1 MRANGRFYKNFPNFF
16 RRAGLPD
23 GCSPARVNHWP
34 ESGAVTATVLT
45 SENAPE
51 FYARHLNLGAPEPAA
66 EAVVESEPEKTVAT
80 EGASSEQQQEPDPQG
95 GTEPPSK
102 VHVRFSELT
111 ERAKKAETLAAE
123 HAEKVETER
132 RGRML
137 AEQTA
142 AELRAKYEPPKA
154 DPLGP
159 EPKPEQF
166 VNTAEFAEALKDYT
180 AEKVKL
186 EIDTQ
191 QRTEQ
196 TNKAWNERQI
206 AAKAV
211 LPDYDAVIAAAAD
224 LAVTNEVRDA
234 ILESDQ
240 GAFILHHLAKNS
252 AVVADLA
259 AMKPE
264 ARLRYIGK
272 LEGKFEAQAA
282 SKPATDGKSDAKPAT
297 AAAAEISR
305 APAPINPLR
314 GSGSMAADVP
324 LDAQGQFHG
333 TAAQWRELRK
343 AGKIK

>member
-1 MRANGRFYKNFPNFF
+1 M
-16 RRAGLPD
+16 
-23 GCSPARVNHWP
+23 
-34 ESGAVTATVLT
+34 TAIVLT
-45 SENAPE
+45 SENAPA
-51 FYARHLNLGAPEPAA
+51 FYAARMNAGAPEPAA
-66 EAVVESEPEKTVAT
+66 AEPAAAVESEPGKKAAA
-80 EGASSEQQQEPDPQG
+80 EGESDVQSQEPDSPG
-95 GTEPPSK
+95 ENPPTN
-102 VHVRFSELT
+102 VIGRRYSELT
-111 ERAKKAETLAAE
+111 ERAKTAEAKAAE
-123 HAEKVETER
+123 EATKVETER
-132 RGRML
+132 RARML

-166 VNTAEFAEALKDYT
+166 NNTAEFAEALKDYT

-191 QRTEQ
+191 QRSDKV
-196 TNKAWNERQI
+196 NRAWNERQT

-211 LPDYDAVIAAAAD
+211 LPDYDAVIAAASD

-282 SKPATDGKSDAKPAT
+282 TKPATDGKSDAKPAT